1 MSEAT
6 VSLLERLKSR
16 TEDTSVW
23 RTFHA
28 IYTPLIR
35 SWLLRQG
42 IRRQDATTV
51 VEKVL
56 EDVERKIA
64 KFAPK
69 QHGKFHA
76 WMREIVTSCLRK
88 CCRDAGM
95 QSFTSDNADIALVLE
110 QLQDPES
117 DLCKAWELEHDTF
130 AMNRLL
136 EHVKPEF
143 RTDTWAA
150 FRRLSM
156 DQEDPDKIA
165 LRLGMSV
172 SDVITSR
179 SAVLHRV
186 HEVGNGML
194 D

>member
-23 RTFHA
+23 RTFHD

-76 WMREIVTSCLRK
+76 WMREIVRICLRK
-88 CCRDAGM
+88 CCRDGDM
-95 QSFTSDNADIALVLE
+95 QSFTSDNADIAMVLE

-117 DLCKAWELEHDTF
+117 DLCKAWELEHDSF
-130 AMNRLL
+130 VMNRLL

-143 RTDTWAA
+143 PTETWAA

-156 DQEDPDKIA
+156 DQEDPEKIA
-165 LRLGMSV
+165 LRLGMSI

-179 SAVLHRV
+179 SDVLHRV
-186 HEVGNGML
+186 HEFG
-194 D
+194 